1 MIANIALAIQRFTS
15 LLFVNNNHHAS
26 DIIEL
31 SDFRCDTFGFSIR
44 TIGKIWIHSCY
55 KVSYLWG
62 YLWSRIFLLLE
73 LENFKV
79 CTNSFNRNWSM
90 QCTVKDGSDLITVNF
105 KGRFFGFRDSA
116 RVSFQ
121 RNLMKKS
128 LLWTSLKCAE
138 EFRLESL
145 TFPAVSWFNRKEMPS
160 SLLLQNSNNFLYMD
174 SFYISLCV
182 ARYVMHGQYRHYDLH
197 PKICQKL

>member
-1 MIANIALAIQRFTS
+1 MNSIIKTKPAICDCKYCFGDPKIHFT
-15 LLFVNNNHHAS
+15 F
-26 DIIEL
+26 IL
-31 SDFRCDTFGFSIR
+31 STTIMPLISSSYQILDAIHLDSQYVF

-62 YLWSRIFLLLE
+62 YLWSWIFLLLE

-90 QCTVKDGSDLITVNF
+90 QCTVKDESDLITVNF

-160 SLLLQNSNNFLYMD
+160 SLLLQNSNNFLYIYG
-174 SFYISLCV
+174 FV
-182 ARYVMHGQYRHYDLH
+182 LH
-197 PKICQKL
+197 ITMCS

>member
-1 MIANIALAIQRFTS
+1 MII
-15 LLFVNNNHHAS
+15 LLYVNNDHAS
-26 DIIEL
+26 DIIELSDFRRDTIGFSISMYCEFNNQNKANNLWLQILLWRSKDSLHFYLLTTIIEL

-55 KVSYLWG
+55 KVS

-121 RNLMKKS
+121 RNLMKKKPT
-128 LLWTSLKCAE
+128 LDFAFKVRWRIPIGKL
-138 EFRLESL
+138 
-145 TFPAVSWFNRKEMPS
+145 
-160 SLLLQNSNNFLYMD
+160 D
-174 SFYISLCV
+174 ISC
-182 ARYVMHGQYRHYDLH
+182 
-197 PKICQKL
+197 CQLI